1 MAHKNNGGAE
11 MTAAAV
17 CFARPGNCGVGGGAV
32 CLCFL
37 VWLGRFCGPV
47 WCRVRFIFMFWRILG
62 HRVIPE
68 IFKCFFCVQKMW
80 RR

>member
-37 VWLGRFCGPV
+37 VWLGRFCGLV
-47 WCRVRFIFMFWRILG
+47 WCRV
-62 HRVIPE
+62 
-68 IFKCFFCVQKMW
+68 
-80 RR
+80 